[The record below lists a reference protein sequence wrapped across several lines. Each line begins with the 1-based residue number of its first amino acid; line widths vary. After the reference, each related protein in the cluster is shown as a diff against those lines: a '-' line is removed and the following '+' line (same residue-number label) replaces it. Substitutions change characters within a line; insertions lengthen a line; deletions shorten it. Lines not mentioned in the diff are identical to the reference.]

1 MIIWIIIVAVFL
13 IAILVIKDKKK
24 EKENDKIQL
33 TQNSENIKNK
43 SEKNESQENE
53 SQEKKFENQFKDP
66 NLDMINN
73 QNYIYPK
80 PFRASSLLIRTKPY
94 YAMNNCDS
102 SVLYPINALDINYGS
117 KFPDCRCT
125 EYVQAP

>member
-24 EKENDKIQL
+24 ETQTDNAQL
-33 TQNSENIKNK
+33 IQNSENTQNN
-43 SEKNESQENE
+43 SEKINSDN
-53 SQEKKFENQFKDP
+53 KLFNNP
-66 NLDMINN
+66 NF
-73 QNYIYPK
+73 IYPK
-80 PFRASSLLIRTKPY
+80 PFRASSLLLPSKPY
-94 YAMNNCDS
+94 YSMNNCDH
-102 SVLYPINALDINYGS
+102 SVLYPINALDVNYGS

>member
-24 EKENDKIQL
+24 ETQTNNVQL
-33 TQNSENIKNK
+33 IQNSENTQNNSQKINSDNELKN
-43 SEKNESQENE
+43 SNIE
-53 SQEKKFENQFKDP
+53 
-66 NLDMINN
+66 LINN
-73 QNYIYPK
+73 QNFIYPK
-80 PFRASSLLIRTKPY
+80 PFRASSLLLPSNPY
-94 YAMNNCDS
+94 YSMNNCDH
-102 SVLYPINALDINYGS
+102 SVLYPINALDVNYGS